1 MPPRR
6 PALRALLVPGSARAA
21 FVPVHAGARPSV
33 LAPAYV
39 RARAAF
45 LALTRVG
52 ARAAVLALASV
63 AIAGR
68 VMAAPPAPIEVKVVV
83 VTMFEIGADSGDT
96 PGEFQLWYERQ
107 KLDKRFPFAH
117 HHDLFMNEHTGVL
130 AMVTGEG
137 TANSATAVME
147 LGMDPRFDLT
157 HAYWVVA
164 GIAGVDPEDA
174 SIGSA
179 AWARYVVDG
188 DLAHE
193 IDAREVP
200 SDWPTGRF
208 PLESGRPYEPGAPIV
223 AENQVFELNPQLVEW
238 AYQLTRGID
247 LGDTPDLQRSRARY
261 KGYPNALK
269 PPFVLQGDELS
280 GMTFWHGKLL
290 NDWANRWVSYWTH
303 GSGNY
308 VMTAMED
315 TGTLLALTYLHKT
328 GKVNKDRV
336 LVLRTGSNY
345 SMPPPGVSAAAN
357 MQKENAGY
365 SALGPSV
372 EAAYK
377 VGSAV
382 VTELLSK
389 WSTYRDHPPPLN

>member
-1 MPPRR
+1 MRHFR
-6 PALRALLVPGSARAA
+6 VWRARLPARALTALGLAA
-21 FVPVHAGARPSV
+21 FALAGLVAATV
-33 LAPAYV
+33 APA
-39 RARAAF
+39 AAA
-45 LALTRVG
+45 ALTS
-52 ARAAVLALASV
+52 A
-63 AIAGR
+63 
-68 VMAAPPAPIEVKVVV
+68 PAPIEVKVVV
-83 VTMFEIGADSGDT
+83 VTMFEIGADTGDT
-96 PGEFQLWYERQ
+96 PGEFQLWHERQ
-107 KLDKRFPFAH
+107 KLDERFPFAH
-117 HHDLFMNEHTGVL
+117 HHDLFLNRETGVL

-157 HAYWVVA
+157 HAYWLVA

-179 AWARYVVDG
+179 AWAEYVVDG

-193 IDAREVP
+193 IDSREMP
-200 SDWPTGRF
+200 PDWPTGYF
-208 PLESGRPYEPGAPIV
+208 PLESSRPYEPDARIV
-223 AENQVFELNPQLVEW
+223 AENQVFRLNPKLVDW
-238 AYQLTRGID
+238 AYQLTRNIN
-247 LGDTPDLQRSRARY
+247 LGDSPALQRSRARY
-261 KGYPNALK
+261 KGFPNAQK
-269 PPFVLQGDELS
+269 PPFVLKGDDLS
-280 GMTFWHGKLL
+280 SMTFWHGKLL
-290 NDWANRWVSYWTH
+290 NEWANRWVSYWTH

-315 TGTLLALTYLHKT
+315 TGTLLALTYLKKA
-328 GKVNKDRV
+328 GKVDDQRV

-382 VTELLSK
+382 VMELLGK
-389 WSTYRDHPPPLN
+389 WPVYRDRSPAQ